1 MTEYTETFELV
12 LYYNRRAVVKPS
24 EPVFENLQST
34 NLDLDTDG
42 VLDLYSDL
50 KNKYNADRKVYEK
63 VKNDSIISEYVRI
76 PEDANFIEKVKEIE
90 KEPFFIEWKKNSKR
104 LIDETFVKLL
114 KK

>member
-24 EPVFENLQST
+24 EPVFEQIQST

-50 KNKYNADRKVYEK
+50 KNKYKVDMKRLRMIQSYLNMYVFLK
-63 VKNDSIISEYVRI
+63 MLISLKRL
-76 PEDANFIEKVKEIE
+76 KRL
-90 KEPFFIEWKKNSKR
+90 KKN
-104 LIDETFVKLL
+104 LISLNGRKHQRNLL
-114 KK
+114 TKPL